1 MLRFI
6 ALAAAAAFAASAARA
21 QDSIKIAIL
30 GPMAFAQGENHWAGA
45 ELARDE
51 INKAGGIS
59 VAGKKKQ
66 IELVRVDTNEIQSV
80 TDATNAM
87 ERAITRDKADFVV
100 GGFRSE
106 AVLAMQEVAMDN
118 KKLFLGVGAA
128 DAKLG
133 ANVEKDYNR
142 YKYWFRVT
150 PLNSPELGKT
160 IFSVLGTIAGQIRAS
175 LH

>member
-1 MLRFI
+1 MLRLLT
-6 ALAAAAAFAASAARA
+6 AGVAAFVVALSFVAGA
-21 QDSIKIAIL
+21 QGQTIKIAIL

-87 ERAITRDKADFVV
+87 ERAITRDKADFVIGWV
-100 GGFRSE
+100 ASE
-106 AVLAMQEVAMDN
+106 SGL
-118 KKLFLGVGAA
+118 
-128 DAKLG
+128 
-133 ANVEKDYNR
+133 
-142 YKYWFRVT
+142 
-150 PLNSPELGKT
+150 PSP
-160 IFSVLGTIAGQIRAS
+160 
-175 LH
+175 